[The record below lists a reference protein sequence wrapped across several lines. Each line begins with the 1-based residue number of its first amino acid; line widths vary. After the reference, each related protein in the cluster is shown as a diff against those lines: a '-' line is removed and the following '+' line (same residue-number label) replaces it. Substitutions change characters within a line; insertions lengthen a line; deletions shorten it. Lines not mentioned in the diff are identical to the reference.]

1 MRHDDGRFLF
11 VQVPDVQMRGKEKD
25 SRTFE
30 DVNPAELSPVWARPG
45 AYNVG
50 STAVYIGRK
59 ARRSARRSMS
69 TEHYHVKWS
78 SNGSAR
84 INGKYLWNALMPE
97 DYTPIGE
104 AIQLIRTKAATARAI
119 NREIILAN
127 GRAGIKVV
135 LRGQVAGHIRDN
147 LFIPNNEMAPLAK
160 LARSRLAQEGVLC

>member
-11 VQVPDVQMRGKEKD
+11 VQVPDERMRGKEKD
-25 SRTFE
+25 SRAFE